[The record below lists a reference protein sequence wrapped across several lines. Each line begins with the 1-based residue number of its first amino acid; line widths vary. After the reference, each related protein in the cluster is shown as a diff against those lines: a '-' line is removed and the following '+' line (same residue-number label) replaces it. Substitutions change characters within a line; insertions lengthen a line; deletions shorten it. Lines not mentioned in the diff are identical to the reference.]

1 MNVRKERFPL
11 LRTVLEE
18 FPMLPALVGAAIL
31 FTLLVLVFGPK
42 SNSDVPGSNVI
53 PALESQDR
61 SISGDT
67 EAQNPADSTA
77 SVPVDSTA
85 AVPAESTA
93 AQQTVESSDSVPVD
107 TDADETASTAPAAE
121 TDAPDGQTGFTSVDE
136 SYFADALFIGD
147 SRTDGL
153 ALYCPVGESKHYSAA
168 CMTIF
173 DIMDSTES
181 FYGYYGLRNLL
192 QGMQFGK
199 IYFMLGIN
207 ECGYPNE
214 SFMRAY
220 RNAVEEIRRY
230 QPNAIIYLQ
239 SILYVTQKHAQE
251 IPIFESYIIQ
261 EKNDLIKELANGED
275 IIYLE
280 VNDAL
285 NDGTDHLPSEYTG
298 DGVHLKASYYHLWKD
313 YLMEHA
319 IVDAAHPWT
328 PSNSST
334 QN

>member
-1 MNVRKERFPL
+1 MNIRKERKTVLKTLLDEFPL
-11 LRTVLEE
+11 LLS
-18 FPMLPALVGAAIL
+18 LLGAAVL
-31 FTLLVLVFGPK
+31 FTLLVLIFGPK
-42 SNSDVPGSNVI
+42 SNSDVPDSNVT

-61 SISGDT
+61 SVGGDT
-67 EAQNPADSTA
+67 EAQIPVDSTVEAPADSTA
-77 SVPVDSTA
+77 D
-85 AVPAESTA
+85 
-93 AQQTVESSDSVPVD
+93 AQTGETSDSVPTD
-107 TDADETASTAPAAE
+107 TESAE
-121 TDAPDGQTGFTSVDE
+121 TEAPVTESPAPDGQTGFTTVDE

-153 ALYCPVGESKHYSAA
+153 ALYCPVGDSKHYSAA

-192 QGMQFGK
+192 QGIQFGK

-239 SILYVTQKHAQE
+239 SILYVTQNHAKE
-251 IPIFESYIIQ
+251 LPIFESDIIK

-313 YLMEHA
+313 YLTEHA
-319 IVDAAHPWT
+319 IVNAAHPWT
-328 PSNSST
+328 PSGNT
-334 QN
+334 QDGD

>member
-1 MNVRKERFPL
+1 MNVRKEKNTIL
-11 LRTVLEE
+11 KTLLEE
-18 FPMLPALVGAAIL
+18 FPLLPALLVTAVL
-31 FTLLVLVFGPK
+31 FTLLVLIFSGK
-42 SNSDVPGSNVI
+42 SDSDAPAFDETPVLNSDS
-53 PALESQDR
+53 R
-61 SISGDT
+61 SAAVDT
-67 EAQNPADSTA
+67 EAQKSTE
-77 SVPVDSTA
+77 SDVPVD
-85 AVPAESTA
+85 P
-93 AQQTVESSDSVPVD
+93 
-107 TDADETASTAPAAE
+107 DETAEAERTSAAS
-121 TDAPDGQTGFTSVDE
+121 TDAPAETEAPAETKAPAETAAPDGSPSFTSVDE
-136 SYFADALFIGD
+136 SYFSDALFIGD

-181 FYGYYGLRNLL
+181 FYGYYGIRNLL

-199 IYFMLGIN
+199 IYLMLGIN

-220 RNAVEEIRRY
+220 RNAVEEIHRY

-251 IPIFESYIIQ
+251 IPIFESDIIQ
-261 EKNDLIKELANGED
+261 EKNDLIKELANGTD
-275 IIYLE
+275 IFYLE

-298 DGVHLKASYYHLWKD
+298 DGVHLKASYYYLWKD
-313 YLMEHA
+313 YLMQHA
-319 IVDAAHPWT
+319 IVNAAHPWT
-328 PSNSST
+328 PSGN
-334 QN
+334 